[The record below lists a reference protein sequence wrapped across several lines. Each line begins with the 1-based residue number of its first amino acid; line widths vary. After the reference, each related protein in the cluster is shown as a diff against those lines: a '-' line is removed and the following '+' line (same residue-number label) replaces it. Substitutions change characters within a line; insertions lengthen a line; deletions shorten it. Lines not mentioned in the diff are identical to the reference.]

1 MVISSLEAQEVEY
14 VPSSK
19 GENAN
24 IVAPG
29 PQIKKLR
36 TLSFLQLLK
45 FKKAKYPHC
54 LIYGSGADILAI
66 FPVTI

>member
-1 MVISSLEAQEVEY
+1 MAISSSEAQEVEY
-14 VPSSK
+14 VPSSR

-24 IVAPG
+24 ILAPG

-45 FKKAKYPHC
+45 FKKLKCPYFF
-54 LIYGSGADILAI
+54 SS
-66 FPVTI
+66 